1 MRTRRTPSAAVLA
14 GVCGATL
21 ALAVT
26 LTGCGPVSSSASDD
40 RSASPS
46 TSASASVSSPGAES
60 ASPSVSPSVSGSV
73 SGSASPSPSRY
84 AHNQPTEL
92 PYDRLSAAA
101 FHVAALQ
108 SSVARTAEEKAV
120 VDSWMRFWPA
130 ASDTY
135 YYGQPAK
142 ALSVYSTGEARR
154 GILAYLAQQKHRKE
168 RVVGWA
174 RDNVTSVRIDGDHA
188 VVRDCTRN
196 FTYSTDLEGEPQ
208 SRPDKWYDTTGVL
221 REQGGRWV
229 VVSQKSPA
237 RTTSCLS

>member
-1 MRTRRTPSAAVLA
+1 MRRSRRPSAAVHA
-14 GVCGATL
+14 GACAATL

-26 LTGCGPVSSSASDD
+26 LTGCGPESSSASDD
-40 RSASPS
+40 PSASPS
-46 TSASASVSSPGAES
+46 TSASASVSSPGSAS
-60 ASPSVSPSVSGSV
+60 ASPSE
-73 SGSASPSPSRY
+73 SGSASGSADPSPSRY
-84 AHNQPTEL
+84 AHNQPTKL
-92 PYDRLSAAA
+92 PYDRLSAAS

-108 SSVARTAEEKAV
+108 SSVASTAEEKAV
-120 VDSWMRFWPA
+120 VNSWMHFWQA

-154 GILAYLAQQKHRKE
+154 GILDYLAQQKHDKE

-174 RDNVTSVRIDGDHA
+174 RDNVTSVKIDGERA

-208 SRPDKWYDTTGVL
+208 SHPDKWYDATGVL
-221 REQGGRWV
+221 QKQGGRWV

-237 RTTSCLS
+237 RKTSCLS